1 MAAQIVAKGS
11 QEQVK
16 TGAIHAVTHRAA
28 IALSRGEIRHDQLL
42 ALQLSQPRHH
52 RWIGRTDSR
61 RDFSPRRALDLGQ
74 VTNDLLRGR
83 QPESG
88 QRSLLIGRET
98 REVLEVSDHLP
109 QSAVLHGAAGS
120 GSRMPSRYLM
130 FQA

>member
-83 QPESG
+83 QPEFFD
-88 QRSLLIGRET
+88 QAAAMEPAEFLRLLDERV
-98 REVLEVSDHLP
+98 RLVRLEGD
-109 QSAVLHGAAGS
+109 
-120 GSRMPSRYLM
+120 
-130 FQA
+130 